1 MEKIPALPSKPAE
14 LIELEAR
21 RAVIRGQRQEVETEL
36 ARLTDEA
43 WEKTQLDVD
52 PLDLAAEKI
61 ASGEIETAS
70 RDALPEEVEI
80 LRSRLDLLQ
89 RAETKLANRAA
100 EQRERHN
107 RAAAGAYRPDHKK
120 AAQRIAC
127 ALRKLVS
134 ANAEERLLRA
144 RAPGGQLPPMDF
156 PGIGLLGAAGGPA
169 KYWFEHAARHGYTID
184 DEDGEAGLPTAAL

>member
-1 MEKIPALPSKPAE
+1 MRLPAKAAE
-14 LIELEAR
+14 LIELEDR

-36 ARLTDEA
+36 RRINDEA

-89 RAETKLANRAA
+89 RAETKLANRVANGRAA
-100 EQRERHN
+100 HN
-107 RAAAGAYRPDHKK
+107 REVAAAHRPGHRK
-120 AAQRIAC
+120 AAQRIAA
-127 ALRKLVS
+127 ALRELVD
-134 ANAEERLLRA
+134 ANKAEQELRD
-144 RAPGGQLPPMDF
+144 RAPGGQLVAMDF
-156 PGIGLLGAAGGPA
+156 PGIGQLGAAGGPA
-169 KYWFEHAARHGYTID
+169 KFWMEHAQRHGYLDD
-184 DEDGEAGLPTAAL
+184 DEASLPAAAF